1 MIKIYHSNSPGL
13 RLGMGLR
20 LYRLISISDVGLRL
34 YRPVPVPGL
43 GLRLCRPI
51 SIPCKSNSKTHSSMN
66 IVITEV
72 GLTYPQLN
80 AKLAKKIT
88 TT

>member
-20 LYRLISISDVGLRL
+20 I

-66 IVITEV
+66 IVIIEV

-80 AKLAKKIT
+80 AKLATKMTTKMT